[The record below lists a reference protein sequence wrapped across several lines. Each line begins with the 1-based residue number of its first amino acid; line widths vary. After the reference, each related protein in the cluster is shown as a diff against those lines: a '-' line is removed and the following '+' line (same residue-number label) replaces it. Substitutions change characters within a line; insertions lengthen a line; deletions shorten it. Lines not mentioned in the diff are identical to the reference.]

1 MNAVEGAAYG
11 AAILAAVGVGEYK
24 NVSEVSKLWIQ
35 KTETILPGNDMEA
48 YKERYPIY
56 ESLYPSLKE
65 NFETIAQVES

>member
-35 KTETILPGNDMEA
+35 KTETILPDNDMEA
-48 YKERYPIY
+48 YKEKVSNLQIFVSKFKR
-56 ESLYPSLKE
+56 K
-65 NFETIAQVES
+65 F